1 MAVQYTFNKHL
12 IDRQGD
18 AEEAMLKEFEAGNYT
33 LENPL
38 VKYNLY
44 LVNPLSAVVCFKTE
58 EEVAVTVTVKGKTPQ
73 GNISHTFPKAKSH
86 VLPIVGLYSDYNNK
100 VEIRLYRGASNTIE
114 IMVPDVFDG
123 KEVIYSMD
131 TTPEYLQDNVILV
144 SPAGEDLASAFDY
157 AGDVRWHMNVP
168 CVFDVKRLKNGN
180 LIMGSSRIIQMPYYM
195 SGLYEISPCG
205 KIYKEYRVPGGY
217 HHDEFEMEDGN
228 LLCLTEDLTS
238 ETVEDMCV
246 LLDRNTGEILRKWDY
261 KESFQKAFGDL
272 GEDASKWFNTKGIG
286 QSGSWS
292 AHDWFHNNAVWYDKN
307 TNSMTFSGRHMDCM
321 MNLDY
326 ETGDINWLITDP
338 TGWPEELQETLK
350 KYTFTPVGNNFGWQ
364 YEQHACVI
372 TPNGDVMCFDN
383 HHYGAKKADT
393 EHQLAAK
400 DNYSRGVRY
409 RINTEDM
416 TIEQI
421 WEYGKDRGA
430 EFFSPYICNVE
441 YYNEGH
447 YMVHSGG
454 IAYDKDGNPSEALG
468 AFAKDAGGSLHSI
481 TVEIADNKKMLELH
495 VPGNYYRGE
504 KLKLYSDGINL
515 ELGRGQLLGSMG
527 VTREFETDIPL
538 ESCGEMLPE
547 SCNARI
553 EDEDD
558 RFTFFSRFEKGQ
570 LVMLMLEQGEEKH
583 RYFISTTAVP
593 FLAMC
598 CGTFLDSDERNTRT
612 AINKTDLKGTYDVRV
627 IIDDKK
633 YETGVQIHC

>member
-1 MAVQYTFNKHL
+1 MGINYTFNRHL
-12 IDRQGD
+12 IDRQAE
-18 AEEAMLKEFEAGNYT
+18 AEEAMLKEFEAGRYT
-33 LENPL
+33 IENPL

-44 LVNPLSAVVCFKTE
+44 LISPLSAVVCFETE

-73 GNISHTFPKAKSH
+73 GNMSHTFPKAKKH
-86 VLPIVGLYSDYNNK
+86 VLPVVGLYSNYNNQ
-100 VEIRLYRGASNTIE
+100 VELRLYRGKSNTIE
-114 IMVPDVFDG
+114 IMVPDVYDG
-123 KEVIYSMD
+123 KSPIYSMD

-157 AGDVRWHMNVP
+157 AGDARWHMNVP

-205 KIYKEYRVPGGY
+205 KIYKEFRVPGGY

-261 KESFQKAFGDL
+261 KVAFQKAFGDL
-272 GEDASKWFNTKGIG
+272 SEEATKWFNTKGIG

-307 TNSMTFSGRHMDCM
+307 TNSMTFSGRHMDSM
-321 MNLDY
+321 INLDY
-326 ETGDINWLITDP
+326 ETGDLNWIISDP
-338 TGWPEELQETLK
+338 TGWPEELQEKMK
-350 KYTFTPVGNNFGWQ
+350 KYFFTPVGNNFGWQ
-364 YEQHACVI
+364 YEQHACLI

-383 HHYGAKKADT
+383 HHYGAKKGAPG
-393 EHQLAAK
+393 QIAAK

-416 TIEQI
+416 TIEQV

-468 AFAKDAGGSLHSI
+468 AFAKNMGGELHSI
-481 TVEIADNKKMLELH
+481 TVEVADNKKMLELH

-515 ELGRGQLLGSMG
+515 ELGKGQLLGSMG
-527 VTREFETDIPL
+527 VTKEFETDIPL
-538 ESCGEMLPE
+538 ESCGEMMPE
-547 SCNARI
+547 ICNARI

-570 LVMLMLEQGEEKH
+570 LVMLMLEQGEEVH

-612 AINKTDLKGTYDVRV
+612 MINKTGLKGTYDVRV

-633 YETGVQIHC
+633 YETGVQIDC